1 MGIVHSSMSPSH
13 GVPVIELRYLRALH
27 AIAIHGGLTTAARA
41 LHCTQSALS
50 HLISDI
56 ERQQRLPL
64 LRRDRRPLR
73 LTEAGRR
80 LVRAA
85 ETILPQVAAL
95 EEDLERLRR
104 GTEGRLLL
112 LLECHSCFD
121 WLVPVMDRYRAGH
134 PTVELD
140 LRLGASFD
148 PVPALTDGV
157 VDLVITAERGPS
169 PGVHADDL
177 FRYQIVA
184 VMPPDHPLARRE
196 RVQPRDFSGQT
207 LVTYPVE
214 ECRLDL
220 YTRFLEP
227 AGVRPGRRRTA
238 ELTAL
243 IVQIV
248 AGGHALAALPQWAVQ
263 EAVDRGVVVTR
274 PLGRGL
280 WAELRALRRAEQNGT
295 AYLDAFVQLAKRAQ
309 RTS

>member
-1 MGIVHSSMSPSH
+1 ML
-13 GVPVIELRYLRALH
+13 ELRHLKALH
-27 AIAIHGGLTTAARA
+27 AIARHGALTAAARS

-50 HLISDI
+50 HLVSDI
-56 ERQQRLPL
+56 ERQQQLQL
-64 LRRDRRPLR
+64 LRRDQRPLQ

-85 ETILPQVAAL
+85 ETILTQVATL
-95 EEDLERLRR
+95 EEDLARLRR

-121 WLVPVMDRYRAGH
+121 WLVPVMDRYRAIR
-134 PTVELD
+134 PTIELD

-148 PVPALTDGV
+148 PVPALLEGV
-157 VDLVITAERGPS
+157 VDLVITAERGKSPS
-169 PGVHADDL
+169 VHADSL
-177 FRYQIVA
+177 FRYEIVA
-184 VMPPDHPLARRE
+184 VLPPSHPLARRE
-196 RVQPRDFSGQT
+196 RLQPKDFSAQT
-207 LVTYPVE
+207 VVTYPVE

-227 AGVRPGRRRTA
+227 AGVTPGRRRTA

-248 AGGHALAALPQWAVQ
+248 AGGHALAALPAWAVQ
-263 EAVDRGVVVTR
+263 DAVKRGSVVTR

-280 WAELRALRRAEQNGT
+280 WAELRALRRAEQVDT
-295 AYLDAFVQLAKRAQ
+295 EYLTAFVTLAKLCSR
-309 RTS
+309 SS